1 MYTPDNYKNED
12 KDEILAFVKANSF
25 GIVVT
30 KNEKLL
36 ATHIPIELIQK
47 EDKKWYLQGHVAKGN
62 PQWHDFKNEEVLAIF
77 NGPHSYVSSSWY
89 DFEEV
94 PTWNYVAVHVYGK
107 IRITTEGELLTMLHT
122 LVDKYEAKSKEPIK
136 LENLSAKTMRQIRGI
151 VGFEIEITDIQA
163 TYKLSQ
169 SHSDQNYHNTA
180 NRLENIDNS
189 GSKAIAALMKKK
201 RPKTT

>member
-1 MYTPDNYKNED
+1 MYTPKYYKNED
-12 KDEILAFVKANSF
+12 LDEILAFLKANSF
-25 GIVVT
+25 GILVSKT
-30 KNEKLL
+30 EKLL

-62 PQWHDFKNEEVLAIF
+62 PQWNDFKNEEVLAIF

-94 PTWNYVAVHVYGK
+94 PTWNYIAVHVYGK
-107 IRITTEGELLTMLHT
+107 IRTTTEDELLTMLHA
-122 LVDKYEAKSKEPIK
+122 LVDKYEADSKDPIK
-136 LENLSAKTMRQIRGI
+136 LENLSPKTIRQIRGI

-169 SHSDQNYHNTA
+169 SHSDHNYHNVVDELA
-180 NRLENIDNS
+180 KVPNE
-189 GSKAIAALMKKK
+189 GSKEIAQIMKKK
-201 RPKTT
+201 RSK

>member
-1 MYTPDNYKNED
+1 MYTPAYYKNED
-12 KDEILAFVKANSF
+12 LDEIFAFLKANSF
-25 GIVVT
+25 GILVS

-47 EDKKWYLQGHVAKGN
+47 EDGKWYLQGHVAKGN

-94 PTWNYVAVHVYGK
+94 PTWNYIAVHVYGK
-107 IRITTEGELLTMLHT
+107 IRITSEDELSTMLHA
-122 LVDKYEAKSKEPIK
+122 LVDKYEVESKEPIK
-136 LENLSAKTMRQIRGI
+136 LENLSAKTMGQIRGI
-151 VGFEIEITDIQA
+151 VGFEIDITDIQA

-169 SHSDQNYHNTA
+169 THSDKNYHNTA
-180 NRLENIDNS
+180 DHLEEINDS
-189 GSKAIAALMKKK
+189 GSKAIANIMKKK
-201 RPKTT
+201 RPNTK